1 MTNLEK
7 LQTILFISEEEK
19 KELLENESEY
29 REPLRL
35 LLEEHKQY
43 LDNLEILSKIHSQ
56 LAVINYDVHEKFMNT
71 HKNSI
76 VLKSYIAELKML
88 GIPIGS
94 GMDEIN
100 RILDHYLIIR
110 EYQ

>member
-1 MTNLEK
+1 MINLEK

-19 KELLENESEY
+19 KELMGNDEEY
-29 REPLRL
+29 REQLRL
-35 LLEEHKQY
+35 LMEEHRQY
-43 LDNLEILSKIHSQ
+43 LDNLEIVSKLHSQ

-71 HKNSI
+71 HKNCI
-76 VLKSYIAELKML
+76 VLKSYLAELKLL

-100 RILDHYLIIR
+100 RLMEHYLIIR
-110 EYQ
+110 EFQ